1 MEQFAEMLNHK
12 SPFSGIASAGG
23 LHHVLNS
30 GKASLNN
37 PYSKSSRP
45 AAENP
50 LVHAKVNFTKDQLRS
65 DLAALS
71 QVSSIDSMITA
82 LQNKRKAVRQEL
94 NTNLSVAD
102 IKTVIEMIEEDEKNA
117 NTQTI

>member
-1 MEQFAEMLNHK
+1 MA
-12 SPFSGIASAGG
+12 SSGS

-94 NTNLSVAD
+94 NTNLSVDD
-102 IKTVIEMIEEDEKNA
+102 IKTVIEMLEEDEDDGDD
-117 NTQTI
+117 